1 MSEGYSFVRHAASPR
16 SFRELVLALK
26 ASVLCK
32 SLKSVA
38 GTYYPN

>member
-16 SFRELVLALK
+16 FLRELVLALR

-32 SLKSVA
+32 SLESVA